1 MQFIE
6 HTHAS
11 QCAVYGGLW
20 GDSLL
25 SGLMREVNRAQDYE
39 GSLQGMDVVG
49 THRMARREDARRS
62 QSISTRLLHPGGGGG
77 GGDGAFVG

>member
-1 MQFIE
+1 
-6 HTHAS
+6 
-11 QCAVYGGLW
+11 
-20 GDSLL
+20 
-25 SGLMREVNRAQDYE
+25 MREVNRAQDYE

-77 GGDGAFVG
+77 DGAFVG